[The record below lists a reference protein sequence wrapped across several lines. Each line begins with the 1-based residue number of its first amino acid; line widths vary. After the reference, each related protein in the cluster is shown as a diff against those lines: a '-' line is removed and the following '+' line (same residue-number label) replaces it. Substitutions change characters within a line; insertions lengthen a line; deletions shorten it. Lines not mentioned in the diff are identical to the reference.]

1 MVSLSRKSR
10 VRTRGGRQ
18 EVAAKISKS
27 PPRLADDKKTVV
39 GGGNLELGDDGGVMQ
54 FYLLN
59 INAECWVHLPGGG
72 ITWNLAHRVFTPSCH
87 SNVQPQSKLI
97 FSDLSVLAVTLKFD
111 LQHYVYT

>member
-1 MVSLSRKSR
+1 MLVICNAPFTLIHANVFGSCSADGVFVEKKESPNPRR
-10 VRTRGGRQ
+10 RQ

-59 INAECWVHLPGGG
+59 I
-72 ITWNLAHRVFTPSCH
+72 
-87 SNVQPQSKLI
+87 
-97 FSDLSVLAVTLKFD
+97 
-111 LQHYVYT
+111 

>member
-1 MVSLSRKSR
+1 MVSMSRKSR

-59 INAECWVHLPGGG
+59 I
-72 ITWNLAHRVFTPSCH
+72 
-87 SNVQPQSKLI
+87 
-97 FSDLSVLAVTLKFD
+97 
-111 LQHYVYT
+111 

>member
-1 MVSLSRKSR
+1 MVSLSRKRR

-27 PPRLADDKKTVV
+27 PPRLADEKKTVV

-59 INAECWVHLPGGG
+59 I
-72 ITWNLAHRVFTPSCH
+72 
-87 SNVQPQSKLI
+87 
-97 FSDLSVLAVTLKFD
+97 
-111 LQHYVYT
+111 